1 VTPAGDPSPPRVTIS
16 LLNYN
21 GAAHI
26 DRCVAAIA
34 RLRGVPFE
42 VIGIDNA
49 SPDGSGTQLAE
60 RFAKEPQIPFQYLAR
75 PVNDGYGPAHNAA
88 AALAR
93 GEYLAFV
100 NVTTELEPEWLGLVE
115 WLDAEPDIAFAQGP
129 VLHAS
134 DRDRIE
140 SLGTQLDRAARLEVI
155 GMNRLASLR
164 LTGAAR
170 LEWEVTTVL
179 GAAFLGRRSA
189 FTALGGFDPTFFLYF
204 EETELCWR
212 AWRSGWRVVFATDP
226 HRPMRAYHTVHG
238 TVPSSLSIH
247 RLFNRNRTDTWLRY
261 SRRLPPEVV
270 ARHFVLALD
279 DLSASPRALLGYVGD
294 VARSLPHISERRRAT
309 PAAKVPDERY
319 LTLPIPPGFRSMEWP
334 EQAPVNRPAPTSG
347 ASGGAGR

>member
-1 VTPAGDPSPPRVTIS
+1 MSGSGDPDPPRVTIC

-26 DRCVAAIA
+26 DRCVRAIA
-34 RLRGVPFE
+34 RLRGVSFE
-42 VIGIDNA
+42 VIGVDNA
-49 SPDGSGTQLAE
+49 SPDGSGTQFAE
-60 RFAKEPQIPFQYLAR
+60 RFAKEPQIPFRYVAR

-140 SLGTQLDRAARLEVI
+140 SLGTQLDRTARLEVI

-164 LTGAAR
+164 LNHATP
-170 LEWEVTTVL
+170 LKWEITTVL
-179 GAAFLGRRSA
+179 GAAFVGRRSA
-189 FTALGGFDPTFFLYF
+189 FVALGGFDPSFFLYF

-212 AWRSGWRVVFATDP
+212 AWRAGWRVVFATDP
-226 HRPMRAYHTVHG
+226 QRPMRAYHTIHG
-238 TVPSSLSIH
+238 TVPSSVAIH

-261 SRRLPPEVV
+261 SERLPPKVV
-270 ARHFVLALD
+270 ARHFVRALD
-279 DLSASPRALLGYVGD
+279 DLSGSPRALLGYVGD
-294 VARSLPHISERRRAT
+294 VARSLPHLSERRRAA
-309 PAAKVPDERY
+309 PPAKVPDARY
-319 LTLPIPPGFRSMEWP
+319 LTLPIPAGFHSMERP
-334 EQAPVNRPAPTSG
+334 EQASVSPRAPTLG
-347 ASGGAGR
+347 ASE